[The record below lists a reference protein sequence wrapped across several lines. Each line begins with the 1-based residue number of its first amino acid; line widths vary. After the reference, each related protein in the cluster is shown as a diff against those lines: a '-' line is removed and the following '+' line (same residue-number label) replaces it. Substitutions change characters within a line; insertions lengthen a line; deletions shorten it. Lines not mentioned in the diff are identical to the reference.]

1 MKKPTVL
8 ELKRKKG
15 ARLAMLT
22 AYDFPS
28 ARLVAEA
35 GVDLILVGD
44 SLGMVVLGYD
54 STTPVTMEDMVHH
67 TKAARRGAPEA
78 FVIADMPFLS
88 YATTQDAVAN
98 AARLMKDARAD
109 SVKLEGGTEVVPII
123 ETLVRAG
130 VPVMGHVGLTPQ
142 TASALGGYK
151 LEGKDEAQ
159 ARRILED
166 AAALE
171 AAGCW
176 GVVIE
181 LVPAPLAKLITER
194 ISIPTIGIGA
204 GPDCDG
210 QVLVFHDMVGL
221 FFGFTPTLVKRY
233 AEVGGTIGDAG
244 SGRTGLRRTHLGLER
259 CLRRAH
265 LGRGKGQQREGLEGV
280 RGHRLAAALVRLGGR
295 RQRPRPRCAL
305 VRQRAAAL
313 RRQARRRGRRGDRAH

>member
-8 ELKRKKG
+8 ELKRQKG

-22 AYDFPS
+22 AYDYPT

-35 GVDLILVGD
+35 GVNLILVGD

-54 STTPVTMEDMVHH
+54 STVPVTMDDMVHH

-88 YATTQDAVAN
+88 YGTAGDALAN

-109 SVKLEGGTEVVPII
+109 SVKLEGGTEVVPIV
-123 ETLVRAG
+123 EALVRAG
-130 VPVMGHVGLTPQ
+130 VPVLGHVGLTPQ

-151 LEGKDEAQ
+151 LQGKDEAQ
-159 ARRILED
+159 ARKIVED
-166 AAALE
+166 AVALE

-176 GVVIE
+176 GVVLE

-194 ISIPTIGIGA
+194 IGIPTIGIGA
-204 GPDCDG
+204 GADCDG

-221 FFGFTPTLVKRY
+221 FSGFTPTFVKRY
-233 AEVGGTIGDAG
+233 TEAGTAIRDAVARYADEVR
-244 SGRTGLRRTHLGLER
+244 SGRFPEDKQSFGMKDDVVRRLYGS
-259 CLRRAH
+259 
-265 LGRGKGQQREGLEGV
+265 
-280 RGHRLAAALVRLGGR
+280 
-295 RQRPRPRCAL
+295 
-305 VRQRAAAL
+305 
-313 RRQARRRGRRGDRAH
+313 